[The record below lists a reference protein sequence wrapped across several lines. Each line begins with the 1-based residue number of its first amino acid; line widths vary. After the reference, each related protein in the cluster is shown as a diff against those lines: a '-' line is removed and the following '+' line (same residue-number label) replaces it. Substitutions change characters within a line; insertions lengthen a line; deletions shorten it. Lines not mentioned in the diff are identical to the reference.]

1 MEMLI
6 TDIFLKQILNI
17 QKNLFNGV
25 GLSLHSDLPFLPER
39 NKIEKNVISLFVT
52 LMTKKNYVVDI
63 NAFKQAL
70 NHGLILKKEQIVI

>member
-1 MEMLI
+1 MKMLI

-25 GLSLHSDLPFLPER
+25 GRSLHSDLPFLPER

-52 LMTKKNYVVDI
+52 LMTKKTM
-63 NAFKQAL
+63 L
-70 NHGLILKKEQIVI
+70 LI